1 MLTVWNP
8 SWFFGFWL
16 SFFIL
21 TFFLTDTNTE
31 TPAFFCLQVS
41 DWNLPVVPRL
51 YFQTLFLPFDHHDIE
66 TPAGSMWLISCS
78 HRGCEVTPGL
88 WPLLAILLAK
98 SPPEPPVGLTIPW
111 ICFVRL
117 SLYPA
122 SIIGHLDR
130 FSCGDHFEH
139 QFLSFVSLLLSHFAV
154 GTFLGNNTVGTFLFY
169 LNQTIPRL
177 SELNHW

>member
-8 SWFFGFWL
+8 SWFFGFLL
-16 SFFIL
+16 SVFYPN
-21 TFFLTDTNTE
+21 FLFNWYKYWDTCI
-31 TPAFFCLQVS
+31 FCLQVS
-41 DWNLPVVPRL
+41 DWQLPLVPRL

-66 TPAGSMWLISCS
+66 TPAGSVWLIACS

-88 WPLLAILLAK
+88 WPPLAIVLAK

-111 ICFVRL
+111 ICFVQL
-117 SLYPA
+117 SFDPA
-122 SIIGHLDR
+122 SIVGHLDG
-130 FSCGDHFEH
+130 FSCGGHFEH
-139 QFLSFVSLLLSHFAV
+139 QFLSFLSLLLSHFAV
-154 GTFLGNNTVGTFLFY
+154 GTFLGNKTVGTFLFY